1 MNKIFNWFGNLPK
14 DKILHF
20 NVSALLALL
29 IGNTL
34 THFYGDPL
42 ACIGIGASASAI
54 LGFFKEWWDEFT
66 TDDSFSPADFG
77 VDLLGAAIGGG
88 IGVIPFV

>member
-20 NVSALLALL
+20 SASALLAIL
-29 IGNTL
+29 IGNVL
-34 THFYGDPL
+34 THFYGDPA

-54 LGFFKEWWDEFT
+54 LGFFKEWWDNFT
-66 TDDSFSPADFG
+66 TKEDFSLADFG
-77 VDLLGAAIGGG
+77 VDLFGAAVGGG

>member
-20 NVSALLALL
+20 SASALLAIF
-29 IGNTL
+29 IGNVL
-34 THFYGDPL
+34 THFYGDPA

-54 LGFFKEWWDEFT
+54 LAFFKEWWDEFT
-66 TDDSFSPADFG
+66 TKESFSLADFG
-77 VDLLGAAIGGG
+77 VSFLGAAVGGG

>member
-20 NVSALLALL
+20 SASALLALL

-54 LGFFKEWWDEFT
+54 LGFFKEWWDNFT
-66 TDDSFSPADFG
+66 TEDDFSLADFG
-77 VDLLGAAIGGG
+77 VDLLGAAVGGG